1 MSARKGI
8 VFKLQAVLDH
18 RQSLVDEAEKVL
30 GEREREVA
38 EYQRGI
44 DVLASRR
51 QDMRDYLSAL
61 QVQPSLDI
69 QAIEAVNGYSLEL
82 AKEERELRSRLL
94 DAERRAREARE
105 ELVARR
111 IDLEVIEKLR
121 ERDLK
126 RYNAEQRAKE
136 ERLLDD
142 LASAAFARNMGAAR
156 GLHPN
161 GDARWNEH
169 SSTSPMSHSNW

>member
-1 MSARKGI
+1 MSARRGF
-8 VFKLQAVLDH
+8 VFKLQPVLDH
-18 RQSLVDEAEKVL
+18 RKKLVEEAEKVL

-44 DVLASRR
+44 EILANRR
-51 QDMRDYLSAL
+51 QDMRDYQAAL
-61 QVQPSLDI
+61 QIQPSLDI

-82 AKEERELRSRLL
+82 AKEERALRAQLL

-126 RYNAEQRAKE
+126 RFNAEQRARE

-142 LASAAFARNMGAAR
+142 LASAAFARNMGAER

-169 SSTSPMSHSNW
+169 SSTSPMSHNNW